1 MDAEGWTYT
10 GGEGGSVYV
19 WSDACTV
26 VKQIKCTN
34 QQITVVNHANGK
46 LLVGCKEKK
55 VTIINATGG
64 NFALAKFVQ
73 LGESF
78 PKSLDFHDGNLLV
91 GQRNGT
97 IF

>member
-1 MDAEGWTYT
+1 MTMDAEGWTYT

-55 VTIINATGG
+55 VTIINAAGG
-64 NFALAKFVQ
+64 NFALAKFV
-73 LGESF
+73 
-78 PKSLDFHDGNLLV
+78 
-91 GQRNGT
+91 
-97 IF
+97 